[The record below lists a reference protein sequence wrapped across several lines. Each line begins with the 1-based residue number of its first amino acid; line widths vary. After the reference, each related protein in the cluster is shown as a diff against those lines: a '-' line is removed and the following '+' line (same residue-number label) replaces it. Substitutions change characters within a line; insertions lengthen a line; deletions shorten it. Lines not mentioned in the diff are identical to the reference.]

1 MGAESSPKIV
11 IIDESPIRAAILE
24 EGLREAGYTEVVQVN
39 EMQSLLA
46 RIHALDPDII
56 IIDLQNPSRDS
67 LEQMFQVSRAVRRP
81 IAMFVDQSDSAMI
94 QASVDAG
101 VSAYIV
107 DGLKKERIKPI
118 LDLCVSR
125 FNAFS
130 KLQDELDRT
139 RNALE
144 ERKVIDRA
152 KGILMK
158 LKGLTEEEAY
168 VLMRSTAMREK
179 KKIGEIAQS
188 ILTASELLKG
198 ADRLKAASSRWS
210 TPRA

>member
-1 MGAESSPKIV
+1 MSAEPSPKIV
-11 IIDESPIRAAILE
+11 IVDESPIRAAILE
-24 EGLREAGYTEVVQVN
+24 EGLREAGYTSVVRIS

-46 RIHALDPDII
+46 RIYALDPDII
-56 IIDLQNPSRDS
+56 VIDLENPSRDV

-81 IAMFVDQSDSAMI
+81 IAMFVDQSDAASI

-107 DGLKKERIKPI
+107 DGFKKERIKPI

-125 FNAFS
+125 FNAFA

-188 ILTASELLKG
+188 ILTASEMLK
-198 ADRLKAASSRWS
+198 
-210 TPRA
+210 

>member
-1 MGAESSPKIV
+1 MGAEQSPKIV

-39 EMQSLLA
+39 EMQSLMA
-46 RIHALDPDII
+46 RISALDPDII
-56 IIDLQNPSRDS
+56 VIDLENPSRDS

-81 IAMFVDQSDSAMI
+81 IAMFVDQSDSSMI

-125 FNAFS
+125 FNAFA

-168 VLMRSTAMREK
+168 VLLRSTAMREK

-188 ILTASELLKG
+188 ILTASEMLK
-198 ADRLKAASSRWS
+198 
-210 TPRA
+210 

>member
-1 MGAESSPKIV
+1 MGAEQSPKIV

-24 EGLREAGYTEVVQVN
+24 EGLREAGYTEVVHVS

-56 IIDLQNPSRDS
+56 IIDLENPSRDS

-125 FNAFS
+125 FNAFA

-139 RNALE
+139 KTALE

-188 ILTASELLKG
+188 ILTASELLK
-198 ADRLKAASSRWS
+198 
-210 TPRA
+210 

>member
-1 MGAESSPKIV
+1 MTAEQPPPKAEQAPKIV
-11 IIDESPIRAAILE
+11 IVDESPIRAAILE
-24 EGLREAGYTEVVQVN
+24 EGLREAGYASVVRIS

-46 RIHALDPDII
+46 RIYALDPDII
-56 IIDLQNPSRDS
+56 VIDLENPSRDI

-81 IAMFVDQSDSAMI
+81 IAMFVDQSDTASI

-107 DGLKKERIKPI
+107 DGLKKERIKSI

-125 FNAFS
+125 FNAFA

-139 RNALE
+139 KMALE

-168 VLMRSTAMREK
+168 VLLRSTAMREK

-188 ILTASELLKG
+188 ILTASELLK
-198 ADRLKAASSRWS
+198 
-210 TPRA
+210 

>member
-1 MGAESSPKIV
+1 MHSVPDDELSMSAEQTPKIV
-11 IIDESPIRAAILE
+11 IVDESPIRAAILE
-24 EGLREAGYTEVVQVN
+24 EGLREAGYTSVIRIS
-39 EMQSLLA
+39 EMQSLLT
-46 RIHALDPDII
+46 RIYALDPDII
-56 IIDLQNPSRDS
+56 VIDLENPSRDI

-81 IAMFVDQSDSAMI
+81 IAMFVDQSDTASI

-107 DGLKKERIKPI
+107 DGLKKERIKSI
-118 LDLCVSR
+118 VDLCVSR
-125 FNAFS
+125 FNAFA

-139 RNALE
+139 KNALE

-168 VLMRSTAMREK
+168 VLLRTTAMREK

-188 ILTASELLKG
+188 ILTASELLK
-198 ADRLKAASSRWS
+198 
-210 TPRA
+210 

>member
-1 MGAESSPKIV
+1 MGAESSPKIAIV
-11 IIDESPIRAAILE
+11 DESPIRAAILE
-24 EGLREAGYTEVVQVN
+24 EGLREAGYSDVVRIG
-39 EMQSLLA
+39 EMQSLLS
-46 RIHALDPDII
+46 RIYALDPDVIV
-56 IIDLQNPSRDS
+56 IDLENPSRDI

-81 IAMFVDQSDSAMI
+81 IAMFVDQSDAASI

-107 DGLKKERIKPI
+107 DGLKKERLKPI
-118 LDLCVSR
+118 LDLCISR
-125 FNAFS
+125 FNAFA

-139 RNALE
+139 KSALE

-168 VLMRSTAMREK
+168 VLLRSTAMREK

-188 ILTASELLKG
+188 ILTASELLK
-198 ADRLKAASSRWS
+198 
-210 TPRA
+210 

>member
-1 MGAESSPKIV
+1 MGADTTPKIV
-11 IIDESPIRAAILE
+11 IVDESPIRATILQ
-24 EGLREAGYTEVVQVN
+24 EGLREAGFTEVVHIS

-46 RIHALDPDII
+46 RIYALDPDII
-56 IIDLQNPSRDS
+56 VIDLENPSRDS

-81 IAMFVDQSDSAMI
+81 IAMFVDQSDAASI

-107 DGLKKERIKPI
+107 DGLKKERIKSI
-118 LDLCVSR
+118 VDLCVSR
-125 FNAFS
+125 FNAFA

-139 RNALE
+139 KNALE

-188 ILTASELLKG
+188 ILTASELLK
-198 ADRLKAASSRWS
+198 
-210 TPRA
+210 

>member
-1 MGAESSPKIV
+1 MGAEQSPKIV

-39 EMQSLLA
+39 EMQSLMA
-46 RIHALDPDII
+46 RISALDPDII
-56 IIDLQNPSRDS
+56 VIDLENPSRDS

-81 IAMFVDQSDSAMI
+81 IAMFVDQSDSSMI

-125 FNAFS
+125 FNAFA

-168 VLMRSTAMREK
+168 VLLRSTAMREK

-188 ILTASELLKG
+188 ILTASELLK
-198 ADRLKAASSRWS
+198 
-210 TPRA
+210 

>member
-1 MGAESSPKIV
+1 MTAEPPPKAEQSPKIV
-11 IIDESPIRAAILE
+11 IVDESPIRAAILE
-24 EGLREAGYTEVVQVN
+24 EGLREAGYSSVVRIG

-46 RIHALDPDII
+46 RIYALDPDII
-56 IIDLQNPSRDS
+56 VIDLENPSRDI

-81 IAMFVDQSDSAMI
+81 VAMFVDQSDAASI

-125 FNAFS
+125 FNAFA

-139 RNALE
+139 KSALE

-188 ILTASELLKG
+188 ILTASELLK
-198 ADRLKAASSRWS
+198 
-210 TPRA
+210 